1 MINQKLPV
9 MIKNI
14 GTTDRI
20 IRLIVAALIVLL
32 YFTGQLSGTIGI
44 VLLVVAVVMALTAL
58 VRFCPAYLPFKI
70 NTLITRKK

>member
-1 MINQKLPV
+1 

-20 IRLIVAALIVLL
+20 IRLTVAALIVLL

-44 VLLVVAVVMALTAL
+44 VLLVVAVVMALTAT
-58 VRFCPAYLPFKI
+58 VRFCPAYIIFKI
-70 NTLITRKK
+70 NTFITGKK